1 MRKKA
6 IALIILVVIVL
17 AVPLTLLFL
26 RQSQDTRSRAS
37 TEQITFTFTPAE
49 SIQTINSEFSVDL
62 VMDTKNIPIEALDVT
77 ITFDKD
83 QLELL
88 SATQPEEASIQ
99 SVLNEGPNNTTG
111 QYRFVGVGKDNASVS
126 GSSIT
131 ITTLNFKAKD
141 EGTAAV
147 GFAEAAEV
155 ATTDSTS
162 SLDSTFTA
170 GSYTIL
176 SADACTV
183 TTDKPEGCTCS
194 LPTECESGVCTDTK
208 CASSNSETATATG
221 KITITSNGIS
231 YDKVTISL
239 CKLDD
244 QDDNDSSCTNE
255 SSTTVFNSQTPST
268 SNQEFDYSLTGTK
281 NTKYRVSPNVTKSD
295 MTVPHTYP
303 GGVNNTVTLPT
314 SLNFPISLDE
324 EATIPTSTPTPT
336 PTVAVIPTA
345 TLYPTPTVNE
355 SDKKVNFSV
364 SLPGIGTD
372 ENTTPIHPQRKAII
386 QLFNS
391 EKEKVKEIEHP
402 LTIGTDYQ
410 YKGIVGFG
418 TDVTDG
424 AYLAKVRL
432 PNSLTKQSSNILNI
446 GTISAVF
453 NEKLVLGDLDGDNEL
468 SIIDYNALVDCI
480 QNNTCPTSTEGQKLA
495 DLNDDG
501 TVDAKDLNLLYF
513 GFNARKGD

>member
-6 IALIILVVIVL
+6 IGLMILVVIIL

-37 TEQITFTFTPAE
+37 TEQITFTFSPSE
-49 SIQTINSEFSVDL
+49 STHTIDSNFSVDL

-83 QLELL
+83 LLELL
-88 SATQPEEASIQ
+88 STTQPEPATIQ
-99 SVLNEGPNNTTG
+99 SVLNEDLNNTTG

-141 EGTAAV
+141 EGTSAV
-147 GFAEAAEV
+147 GFAEAADV
-155 ATTDSTS
+155 ASTDSTS

-183 TTDKPEGCTCS
+183 TIDKPEGCACS
-194 LPTECESGVCTDTK
+194 LPTECESGVCADTK
-208 CASSNSETATATG
+208 CATQNNDPTPTPTGSDTPTSTPTAT
-221 KITITSNGIS
+221 
-231 YDKVTISL
+231 
-239 CKLDD
+239 
-244 QDDNDSSCTNE
+244 
-255 SSTTVFNSQTPST
+255 
-268 SNQEFDYSLTGTK
+268 
-281 NTKYRVSPNVTKSD
+281 
-295 MTVPHTYP
+295 
-303 GGVNNTVTLPT
+303 PT
-314 SLNFPISLDE
+314 
-324 EATIPTSTPTPT
+324 ATPTPT
-336 PTVAVIPTA
+336 PTTAVIPTA

-418 TDVTDG
+418 TDVADG

-432 PNSLTKQSSNILNI
+432 PNSLTKQSANILNI

-480 QNNTCPTSTEGQKLA
+480 QNNTCPTSAEGQKIA

-501 TVDAKDLNLLYF
+501 AVNAKDLNLLYF
-513 GFNARKGD
+513 GFNSRKGD